1 MKIPK
6 EDLNDSGDLSR
17 QDSPSKQHP
26 TVRIALPNKNDE
38 VVYVKSVQEQKPLLY
53 DKRITARRTSL
64 HGKPLPVRQCRTDVR
79 YRRLQAKVYN
89 FLERPKTWRSMTYHA
104 VV

>member
-1 MKIPK
+1 MEIPT
-6 EDLNDSGDLSR
+6 EDLNESCALPKR
-17 QDSPSKQHP
+17 DSPWKQHP
-26 TVRIALPNKNDE
+26 TVRIALPNKSDE

-53 DKRITARRTSL
+53 DARITARRTSL
-64 HGKPLPVRQCRTDVR
+64 HGKPLPLRQCRTDVR